1 MAKPIMGIDLDGV
14 ICRPPFGLNLGIGR
28 GPYKGSVE
36 KDLPLVKTPSA
47 DSFGTSRVKALL
59 KRLQYLGR
67 GPMGDAR
74 AGLLAIKEHRNLVLI
89 TSRSGLVHGSVES
102 WLSRHG
108 MLELFEAV
116 HTNNTGLS
124 SPEFKW
130 HMISEQ
136 GIEEFVDD
144 DGRVADLLARMGLK
158 RVYLRDWP
166 RNRGYR
172 YPDNVVRVASLRE
185 VSEQLAGVGG

>member
-1 MAKPIMGIDLDGV
+1 MGKPVMGVDLDGV

-36 KDLPLVKTPSA
+36 KGIPPVKTPSA
-47 DSFGTSRVKALL
+47 VSLGTSRIKALL

-74 AGLLAIKEHRNLVLI
+74 AGLLAIKEYRDLVLI
-89 TSRSGLVHGSVES
+89 TSRSGLVHRSVES
-102 WLSRHG
+102 WLSRHR

-116 HTNNTGLS
+116 YTNNTGLS

-130 HMISEQ
+130 HMGLER

-144 DGRVADLLARMGLK
+144 DGRVVDLLARMGLK

-166 RNRGYR
+166 RNRGYH
-172 YPDNVVRVASLRE
+172 YPEIVVRVNSLRE
-185 VSEQLAGVGG
+185 ISEHLAGVGG